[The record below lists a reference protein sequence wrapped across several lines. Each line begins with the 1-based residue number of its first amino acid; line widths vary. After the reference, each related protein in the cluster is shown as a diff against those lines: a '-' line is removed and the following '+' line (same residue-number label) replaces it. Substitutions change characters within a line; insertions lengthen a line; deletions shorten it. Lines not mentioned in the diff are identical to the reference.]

1 MFTGMLEKVI
11 ARQDLSIQEISGVMD
26 DIMSG
31 RLTHAQTAAFLIALR
46 MKGETIDEVTGAAM
60 TMRRHATFINAGT
73 DNIVDTCGTGGDKSH
88 TFNISTTAAFVAAGA
103 GVTVAKHGNRSISS
117 KCGSADVLAAA
128 GFNLDTDPLSM
139 EQCLQEHGICFLF
152 APKVHPAMR
161 NVAPVRIELKVR
173 TVFNMLGP
181 LTNPAGATGQV
192 IGVFS
197 PALTEMF
204 ANVLKQMGTRRAMI
218 VHGHDG
224 LDEITCT
231 DASRIT
237 ELRDGEIKTFE
248 MFPEMLL
255 GETFNAESIRGGEPE
270 HNAKIMREILSGR
283 NNDGA
288 RAVTLLN
295 AAAAIVVGRK
305 ADTMEKGIELARQSI
320 DCGAALDK
328 LEILIRVSRQ

>member
-31 RLTHAQTAAFLIALR
+31 RLTHAQTAAFLVALR

-128 GFNLDTDPLSM
+128 GFNLDADPLSM

-161 NVAPVRIELKVR
+161 NVAPVRTELKVR
-173 TVFNMLGP
+173 TIFNMLGP

-305 ADTMEKGIELARQSI
+305 ADTMEKGIELAKQSI
-320 DCGAALDK
+320 DCGAAMDK